1 MLMLVERGWGT
12 CETSKVS
19 RVHFMRNSNT
29 LSLPSSVGSWSGIMS
44 PWRARYT
51 RCIATVNSYLQC
63 EVLYLHILKYS
74 VEGSS
79 YLSRLPSL
87 SWSAR
92 SHILPNIDIGSFEP
106 IMTFRTWAMAF
117 FLFCTTLTLHLV
129 SWKKTAHWLELVE
142 ESVVLS
148 LFVRL
153 DQEVDAEWITGDH
166 MGEIT
171 LYEVFFTLGREFLV
185 ALQPLRPQELWQHRS

>member
-1 MLMLVERGWGT
+1 
-12 CETSKVS
+12 
-19 RVHFMRNSNT
+19 
-29 LSLPSSVGSWSGIMS
+29 
-44 PWRARYT
+44 
-51 RCIATVNSYLQC
+51 
-63 EVLYLHILKYS
+63 
-74 VEGSS
+74 
-79 YLSRLPSL
+79 
-87 SWSAR
+87 
-92 SHILPNIDIGSFEP
+92 
-106 IMTFRTWAMAF
+106 MAF

-153 DQEVDAEWITGDH
+153 DQEVDAEWMTGEYLSGDH

-171 LYEVFFTLGREFLV
+171 LYEGFFTLGREFLV

>member
-1 MLMLVERGWGT
+1 
-12 CETSKVS
+12 
-19 RVHFMRNSNT
+19 
-29 LSLPSSVGSWSGIMS
+29 
-44 PWRARYT
+44 
-51 RCIATVNSYLQC
+51 
-63 EVLYLHILKYS
+63 
-74 VEGSS
+74 
-79 YLSRLPSL
+79 
-87 SWSAR
+87 
-92 SHILPNIDIGSFEP
+92 
-106 IMTFRTWAMAF
+106 MAF
-117 FLFCTTLTLHLV
+117 FLFCRTLTLHLV

-171 LYEVFFTLGREFLV
+171 LYELVFTLGREFLV